1 MPFVA
6 KPSPAPH
13 LHLVGPCAGV
23 KHPGPLGSRLV
34 RWKERAIRLSP
45 ILGLATAAAL
55 LLGGVAAAA
64 SLGAS
69 TGGLGAGS
77 KVIASCGTGMTFSYT
92 ATSYGGKRSYALNGI
107 DLTNIPA
114 GCLNKNL
121 SATFYD
127 SSGNPVGEAIRDTLP
142 ASGTTQSMSIN
153 PSANT
158 IDTTAVAGVS
168 IIVS

>member
-6 KPSPAPH
+6 EPPPAPH
-13 LHLVGPCAGV
+13 LHLVGPCAAG
-23 KHPGPLGSRLV
+23 KHRGPLGSRLL
-34 RWKERAIRLSP
+34 RWKERATRLSP

-55 LLGGVAAAA
+55 LSGGVAAAA

-77 KVIASCGTGMTFSYT
+77 EVIAACGTGMTFSYT
-92 ATSYGGKRSYALNGI
+92 ATYYGGKRSYALNGI

-127 SSGNPVGEAIRDTLP
+127 NSGNAVGSAIDDTLP

-153 PSANT
+153 PSSNT
-158 IDTTAVAGVS
+158 IDTTLVAGVS